1 MRWIGD
7 VTAVALVLFVS
18 AVVMAQPADGSIM
31 EDHVHVSVDSGSCP
45 FALVVYGVRR
55 LGDMGMAFQMKEFPV
70 SHARDNRAKL
80 VSAEDVDGLIRDVVE
95 LGALSG
101 ASEET
106 GRPLSVRWRVDVAH
120 RGVVHHFS
128 FEGDPL
134 ADDPRLEIVR
144 RVRSF
149 VEERTG
155 VILFRDIGVPVH
167 RFGTMNLR
175 TFPRCRVI
183 LDGVD
188 LHKMTPMYNVDV
200 VEGEHEVLL
209 VCPSL
214 KVSRRIRFQ
223 VYPGQ
228 IKDLNIDVTQ

>member
-1 MRWIGD
+1 M
-7 VTAVALVLFVS
+7 AVALVLAAS
-18 AVVMAQPADGSIM
+18 ASVVGQPGDGSQM

-55 LGDMGMAFQMKEFPV
+55 LGDVGMAFQMKEFPV
-70 SHARDNRAKL
+70 SHARDNRVKL
-80 VSAEDVDGLIRDVVE
+80 VSAEEVDSLIRDLVE
-95 LGALSG
+95 LGALAG
-101 ASEET
+101 ASEDT
-106 GRPLSVRWRVDVAH
+106 RRPLSIRWRVDVAY
-120 RGVVHHFS
+120 RGTVHHFS

-134 ADDPRLEIVR
+134 AGDPRLEIVR

-155 VILFRDIGVPVH
+155 EILFRDIGVPVH

-175 TFPRCRVI
+175 TFPRCRVV

-188 LHKMTPMYNVDV
+188 LHKMTPVYNVDV

-209 VCPSL
+209 ICPSL
-214 KVSRRIRFQ
+214 QKDRRIRFQ
-223 VYPGQ
+223 VYPEQ
-228 IKDLNIDVTQ
+228 VKDLNIDLTQ